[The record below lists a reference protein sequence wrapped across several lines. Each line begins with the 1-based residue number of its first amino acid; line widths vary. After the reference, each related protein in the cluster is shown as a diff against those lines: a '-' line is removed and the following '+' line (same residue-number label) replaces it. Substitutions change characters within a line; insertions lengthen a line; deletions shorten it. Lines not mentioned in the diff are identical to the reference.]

1 MSGKINEIIDF
12 ISHFSGSETTFLYGC
27 CYWFAR
33 ILEERFIM
41 TYHTK
46 ILYEPVE
53 GHFITAI
60 AKNTEPVRYYDIR
73 GDVTELYA
81 GMELYTPEWL
91 RDNEPNWYRHIMR
104 DCRDF
109 IDTDDNDMEVSA

>member
-1 MSGKINEIIDF
+1 MTYKEVDGF
-12 ISHFSGSETTFLYGC
+12 IKHFAGSESTFLHGC

-33 ILEERFIM
+33 TLEERFGSTHHIA
-41 TYHTK
+41 

-60 AKNTEPVRYYDIR
+60 SKDGEPVRYYDIR

-91 RDNEPNWYRHIMR
+91 RDNEPNWYQHIMR

-109 IDTDDNDMEVSA
+109 IEPNENDMEVSA